1 MLRIGGKYYIIM
13 LVIWMLDQAL
23 KVLKKIEDN
32 GFVAYIVGGFVRD
45 YLLGIESMDIDIC
58 TNATPK
64 ELKEIFEDACIPSED
79 YGAVILENIN
89 HHFEITTFRKEEIY
103 SDDRKPIEIKYINDL
118 KEDLK
123 RRDFTIN
130 TICMDSNKN
139 IIDLL
144 GGRKDLEDKTIRCV
158 GNIYLKFS
166 QDPLR
171 ILRALRFATILDF
184 EIVND
189 VKYEIKKSR
198 GLLKKLSYNRKREE
212 LDKIF
217 SSPNMKKGIELIK
230 ELDLMDS
237 LELKNLDKVL
247 EYENLNDLIGVWAVI
262 DVCDIYPF
270 SNNEKSLIKK
280 ISELYD
286 YGSIS
291 PMTLYKYDLYVN
303 SVVGSMLGI
312 DKKEIVKMYGEL
324 TIHKRSDICINGDDI
339 ISILKIEPSKDID
352 TILSD
357 IEERIILGKLENDR
371 KAIGKYVVKKYL

>member
-1 MLRIGGKYYIIM
+1 
-13 LVIWMLDQAL
+13 MLDQAL